1 MFVEHLEVQRQR
13 LGFDVFAFVVM
24 PEHVHLIVLPDGG
37 VIHSGGRV
45 DLFGR
50 LVRVGELYRP
60 ELGGSRGE
68 FVGHED
74 CARRG
79 M

>member
-1 MFVEHLEVQRQR
+1 MESVGCV
-13 LGFDVFAFVVM
+13 DW
-24 PEHVHLIVLPDGG
+24 IVCCM
-37 VIHSGGRV
+37 IASGGRV

-60 ELGGSRGE
+60 KLGGSRGD